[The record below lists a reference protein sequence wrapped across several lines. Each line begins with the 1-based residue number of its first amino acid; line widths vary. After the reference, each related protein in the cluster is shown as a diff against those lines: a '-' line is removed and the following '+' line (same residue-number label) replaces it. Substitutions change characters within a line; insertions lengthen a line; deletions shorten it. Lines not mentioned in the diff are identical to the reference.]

1 MANTHLVTCSIT
13 LEQSNAIKEMELSP
27 SALLQAAIEEK
38 VENYKLSRETI
49 KEYERKI
56 EVLRGTLD
64 KQRDFIEA
72 NGLMEK
78 FLGLN

>member
-13 LEQSNAIKEMELSP
+13 KEQSNAVEELKLSP
-27 SALLQAAIEEK
+27 SALLQGAIEEK
-38 VENYKLSRETI
+38 IENYKISKEQI

-56 EVLRGTLD
+56 EVLRSTLD

-72 NGLMEK
+72 RGLMND
-78 FLGLN
+78 FLGII